1 MNDTIDPPVSTRI
14 KISGLWVSLLFIF
27 AYVDIF
33 SLYRL
38 DVAQGILDGKLHIF
52 DVSQTFLALTTV
64 YILIPSLM
72 VFLTLVMPPKLNR
85 WANIIVAL
93 LYALTIVGSCIDETW
108 IYFLLG
114 SAVEV
119 ILLLVLVRFAW
130 KMPG

>member
-1 MNDTIDPPVSTRI
+1 MNEAIDPPISNRI
-14 KISGLWVSLLFIF
+14 KISSLWASVLFIF

-38 DVAQGILDGKLHIF
+38 DVAQGILDGKVFVF

-64 YILIPSLM
+64 YIIIPSLM
-72 VFLTLVMPPKLNR
+72 VFLTLVMPPRLNR
-85 WANIIVAL
+85 WANIVVAL
-93 LYALTIVGSCIDETW
+93 LYVVTIVGSCIGETW

-119 ILLLVLVRFAW
+119 LLLLVLVRFAW

>member
-1 MNDTIDPPVSTRI
+1 MNDANDPPVSTRI
-14 KISGLWVSLLFIF
+14 KISGLWVSMLFIF

-33 SLYRL
+33 SLYRP
-38 DVAQGILDGKLHIF
+38 DFAQGILDGKVHIF
-52 DVSQTFLALTTV
+52 DVSQTFLALTTA

-72 VFLTLVMPPKLNR
+72 VFLTLVMPPRLNR
-85 WANIIVAL
+85 WANIVVAL
-93 LYALTIVGSCIDETW
+93 LYALTIVGSCIGETW

-119 ILLLVLVRFAW
+119 ILLLVLVRYAW

>member
-1 MNDTIDPPVSTRI
+1 MTETIDPPVSTRI

-38 DVAQGILDGKLHIF
+38 DVAQGILDGKLYIF

-85 WANIIVAL
+85 WANIVVAL
-93 LYALTIVGSCIDETW
+93 LYALTIVGSCIGETW

-119 ILLLVLVRFAW
+119 ILLLVLVRYAW

>member
-1 MNDTIDPPVSTRI
+1 
-14 KISGLWVSLLFIF
+14 
-27 AYVDIF
+27 
-33 SLYRL
+33 
-38 DVAQGILDGKLHIF
+38 
-52 DVSQTFLALTTV
+52 
-64 YILIPSLM
+64 M

-93 LYALTIVGSCIDETW
+93 LYALTIIGSCIDETW